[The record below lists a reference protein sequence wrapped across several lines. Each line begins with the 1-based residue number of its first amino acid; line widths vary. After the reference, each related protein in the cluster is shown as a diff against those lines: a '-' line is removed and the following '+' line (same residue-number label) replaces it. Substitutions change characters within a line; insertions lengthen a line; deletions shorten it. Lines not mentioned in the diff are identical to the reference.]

1 MTAECYEYATAGG
14 HEESEFLKRGM
25 MRIFADGCEKCECNV
40 AQHAKNESEAIPAE
54 RNGRAERSREKM
66 NEQWNDSSERL
77 ESHSSL
83 PLPLCEIFVSS
94 DRNAPWR
101 GVVREHRMYCCG
113 SESAEEG
120 RYDINTQ
127 MKGGD
132 ERGK

>member
-1 MTAECYEYATAGG
+1 MTAECYECATAGG
-14 HEESEFLKRGM
+14 HEGSELLRGM
-25 MRIFADGCEKCECNV
+25 MRIGADGCEKCECNV
-40 AQHAKNESEAIPAE
+40 AHYAKKKSEAIPAE
-54 RNGRAERSREKM
+54 RKGRAERSREKM

-83 PLPLCEIFVSS
+83 PLPLCEIFVGS
-94 DRNAPWR
+94 DRNASWR
-101 GVVREHRMYCCG
+101 GVVREHKRMYCCG